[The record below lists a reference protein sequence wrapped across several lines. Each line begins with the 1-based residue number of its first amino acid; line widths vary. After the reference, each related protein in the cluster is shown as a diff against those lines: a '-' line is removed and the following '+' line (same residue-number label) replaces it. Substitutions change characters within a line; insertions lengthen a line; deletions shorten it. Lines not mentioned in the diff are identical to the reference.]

1 MCNILQA
8 QGNFLKHN
16 FDILIIQE
24 GLWFYRRSMKNK
36 MSWREYEEDV
46 KCSLKLLREM
56 SVQFIWIQKTF
67 QHFSTAGG
75 IPFEIENLSKKKL
88 ERYRTCVPIKRP
100 NDQLLY
106 HRTLEHAHKNIFRG
120 SNVHN
125 VLVVDFSRDLY
136 MMHTRFQEKEDSIP
150 DCTHFCQ
157 RINGVPFQ
165 YAKRILELIS
175 SGKFDRVG

>member
-1 MCNILQA
+1 MTNDSDYFRSGNRLRNI
-8 QGNFLKHN
+8 
-16 FDILIIQE
+16 
-24 GLWFYRRSMKNK
+24 YRETSEP
-36 MSWREYEEDV
+36 S
-46 KCSLKLLREM
+46 
-56 SVQFIWIQKTF
+56 
-67 QHFSTAGG
+67 
-75 IPFEIENLSKKKL
+75 FESLSKKKL
-88 ERYRTCVPIKRP
+88 ERYSVPIKRP